1 MKCYRRIFALC
12 LSMCMVISLPC
23 VSKTEVYASADLNA
37 ECVGSLNEN
46 FDGRTDVNALYQK
59 SGAGVLAGRW
69 QFTELS
75 AWGKGS
81 NEIKTP
87 DGGSKVLNMTSTAD
101 WANPGGVDFVFD
113 TPLAPEYI
121 LDISYDMHFDSS
133 DTGTVAAALFSNG
146 NFDAHDNAGIGR
158 HMPAGDD
165 SFQIINGNEQGKAAI
180 GTWNRCPS
188 GTITVKAVYNLYA
201 WTYNADV
208 FLNGELAASMTD
220 GIIGPSSWDKDDTC
234 KPGSTYEKLSFVV
247 QVGTA
252 YVDNISIKAYKPRY
266 NAYARVDYNNPGENT
281 GMEQVAVMNQG
292 VERAGR
298 KGMLMDRDREAEM
311 YMLFDVDDSMLYNII
326 DDTPIEITVEYFDEG
341 NGFFELAYDG
351 YNAPAGRNDIWVN
364 TEYVQMT
371 NSLEWKSYTF
381 YTEHMRMTNRA
392 DNADFRLGVFSLK
405 DGRSPGSVVV
415 GSVTMRTSEYHDP
428 LRLVSVTGNKLGNIY
443 SKGEEIGVNLNFE
456 NKSAREAKG
465 TFSYTVKSDDGKNI
479 GGEENVSCIFPAWEK
494 TTLTLHPP
502 EGDKYGIYYLRIE
515 GMFGYTDGKDEEPTP
530 FSADVEY
537 SLAWEVAKEDVNDKF
552 GTALLICEFD
562 WSAKDGVAANIAG
575 RAGLGWNR
583 EEIRWSRTELVPGV
597 YKLPDD
603 MWRELEYAKEAGMK
617 NELGLL
623 YSNPVAY
630 KSFADMM
637 DPPTTEEELTA
648 YGNWCEWLARET
660 KGLVQAFA
668 VWNEFT
674 LSSFNSTNDSPL
686 NYAKMM
692 EVAYKAVK
700 KGNPD
705 AIVIGCEG
713 IAIGDMPFFEKV
725 FKAGGLNHMDILG
738 LHPYDWTGHYNTQ
751 KIIKDSNKIKEFM
764 RKYGEEK
771 PIWWTEF
778 GFNRRYTLEEQ
789 RNNFVMAYALQECY
803 DIADLTLQ
811 FRMQNDLRIGGL
823 EEGSWGLL
831 WSYEDLGRENGAKP
845 AYLGICAMNNLIGAN
860 AEARDV
866 ICDGTTY
873 AFRFY
878 NKKLGKDVAVL
889 AGEYDSKYMA
899 INLGTNELEVYDV
912 YGNKLA
918 PVASEDGVYGFSI
931 NKEPIYITGNFTAF
945 EQIGELEDIASG
957 IVKGET
963 FVKQFS
969 ALTAGDNIQVKL
981 HRRLLSE
988 NEGGCCIL
996 AFYDSAGA
1004 LVQSVLDTVSF
1015 AEENKYWNG
1024 CGATVPQNAASAK
1037 VFVWKNNTLAPLMK
1051 PVLLK
1056 N

>member
-1 MKCYRRIFALC
+1 MMKCYRRIFALC
-12 LSMCMVISLPC
+12 LSMCMVISLSC

-101 WANPGGVDFVFD
+101 WAKPGGVDFVFD

-146 NFDAHDNAGIGR
+146 NFDAHDNAGIGI
-158 HMPAGDD
+158 HMAKGDD
-165 SFQIINGNEQGKAAI
+165 SFQIINGDEQGKATV
-180 GTWNRCPS
+180 GTWNPCTS

-201 WTYNADV
+201 WTYNAEI
-208 FLNGELAASMTD
+208 FLDGNLAASMTD

-281 GMEQVAVMNQG
+281 GMEQVAVMNQE
-292 VERAGR
+292 VERADR

-415 GSVTMRTSEYHDP
+415 GSVTLRT
-428 LRLVSVTGNKLGNIY
+428 L
-443 SKGEEIGVNLNFE
+443 
-456 NKSAREAKG
+456 
-465 TFSYTVKSDDGKNI
+465 
-479 GGEENVSCIFPAWEK
+479 
-494 TTLTLHPP
+494 
-502 EGDKYGIYYLRIE
+502 
-515 GMFGYTDGKDEEPTP
+515 
-530 FSADVEY
+530 
-537 SLAWEVAKEDVNDKF
+537 
-552 GTALLICEFD
+552 
-562 WSAKDGVAANIAG
+562 
-575 RAGLGWNR
+575 
-583 EEIRWSRTELVPGV
+583 
-597 YKLPDD
+597 
-603 MWRELEYAKEAGMK
+603 
-617 NELGLL
+617 
-623 YSNPVAY
+623 
-630 KSFADMM
+630 
-637 DPPTTEEELTA
+637 
-648 YGNWCEWLARET
+648 
-660 KGLVQAFA
+660 
-668 VWNEFT
+668 
-674 LSSFNSTNDSPL
+674 
-686 NYAKMM
+686 
-692 EVAYKAVK
+692 
-700 KGNPD
+700 
-705 AIVIGCEG
+705 
-713 IAIGDMPFFEKV
+713 
-725 FKAGGLNHMDILG
+725 
-738 LHPYDWTGHYNTQ
+738 
-751 KIIKDSNKIKEFM
+751 
-764 RKYGEEK
+764 
-771 PIWWTEF
+771 
-778 GFNRRYTLEEQ
+778 
-789 RNNFVMAYALQECY
+789 
-803 DIADLTLQ
+803 
-811 FRMQNDLRIGGL
+811 
-823 EEGSWGLL
+823 
-831 WSYEDLGRENGAKP
+831 
-845 AYLGICAMNNLIGAN
+845 
-860 AEARDV
+860 
-866 ICDGTTY
+866 
-873 AFRFY
+873 
-878 NKKLGKDVAVL
+878 
-889 AGEYDSKYMA
+889 
-899 INLGTNELEVYDV
+899 
-912 YGNKLA
+912 
-918 PVASEDGVYGFSI
+918 
-931 NKEPIYITGNFTAF
+931 
-945 EQIGELEDIASG
+945 GELEDVASG

-1004 LVQSVLDTVSF
+1004 LVQSVLDTISF
-1015 AEENKYWNG
+1015 AEGNNEWNG
-1024 CGATVPQNAASAK
+1024 CGAAVPQNAASAK

-1051 PVLLK
+1051 PILLK